1 MNRKRM
7 YQRAMSVRKVVGILW
22 ILSLFILAS
31 SGSAT
36 LALGAPGQPSGLAQ
50 NTLNAAAS
58 PQRVQLTA
66 WEVVQMNDWLLW
78 PFIILTTA
86 GIMLIVYRGLMEHRD
101 RMRSQAILQTRIRSY
116 GVRNLVQMLRTGSP
130 NRASRLLYQLI
141 LTFDKTNRAEPLGD
155 DINQFLA
162 AEKENFEAFNRLNG
176 FLSEAAGALGLL
188 GTVWGIFVTFW
199 AGKMDGP
206 TILQGMSIA
215 LVTTI
220 TGLIISLV
228 LNMGGTYIYTLF
240 NRQLCQL
247 SSKAEELRQALLYL
261 EKKANGS
268 LPPEREEPKEKP
280 VMAPAHPAEKE
291 PRVKKPLE
299 IAFAEI

>member
-1 MNRKRM
+1 MNQKRM
-7 YQRAMSVRKVVGILW
+7 YRRAMYAWKVTGGVLVLGFLILVGSVSAALAVG
-22 ILSLFILAS
+22 
-31 SGSAT
+31 GT
-36 LALGAPGQPSGLAQ
+36 NQPAGYAQ
-50 NTLNAAAS
+50 NTLNAS

-66 WEVVQMNDWLLW
+66 WEIVQMNDWLLW
-78 PFIILTTA
+78 PFVILTTA
-86 GIMLIVYRGLMEHRD
+86 GIMLIVYRGLVEHRD
-101 RMRSQAILQTRIRSY
+101 RMRSQPILQTKIRSN
-116 GVRNLVQMLRTGSP
+116 GIRNLVQMLRTGTPS
-130 NRASRLLYQLI
+130 RASRLLYQLI

-155 DINQFLA
+155 DINQYLS

-199 AGKMDGP
+199 SGKMDGP

-247 SSKAEELRQALLYL
+247 SNKAEELRQALLYL

-280 VMAPAHPAEKE
+280 VMAPAYPVEKE
-291 PRVKKPLE
+291 TRAKKPLE